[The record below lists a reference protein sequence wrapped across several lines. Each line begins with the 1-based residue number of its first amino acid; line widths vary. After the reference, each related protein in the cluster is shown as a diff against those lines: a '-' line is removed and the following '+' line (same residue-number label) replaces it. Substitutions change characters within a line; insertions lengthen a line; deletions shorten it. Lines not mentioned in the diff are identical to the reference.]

1 MCGTYYRSLLSD
13 RFRSC
18 GCARPSR
25 PSSIGDIVSRVLL
38 YQSCRA
44 LTFALGF
51 LVYICDNPSYV
62 PAAKFTVM
70 LRTGNDVCSESP

>member
-1 MCGTYYRSLLSD
+1 M
-13 RFRSC
+13 
-18 GCARPSR
+18 
-25 PSSIGDIVSRVLL
+25 GDLVSRVLL